1 MQQPQYQRISQGAT
15 VEEVFTAFIAMKPL
29 GRKTAR
35 DYETTLRKNAAH
47 LLAVPIS
54 ALSQDQVIHV
64 YLTAK
69 ERGCLGVANK
79 LHRLLRALCN
89 FAGLVGRCP
98 SLITENPTKIL
109 RPLGLLKPLD
119 RRSRRLQPEHM
130 PKFRRIL
137 ADLDDSNRLYY
148 ASLLLTGLRKEEAR
162 IATWQDIDFSRGTWQ
177 IPAEHTKNGRAHIVH
192 LPRQLQEALK
202 AHKKEA
208 KDDEPIFR
216 GRFAHTPID
225 PRAHEH
231 WHRHGIDARPHDLRR
246 TFASTVI
253 ELGYSE
259 IAVKRLINHKSGDVT
274 YGYLNL
280 SASKLAEI
288 TQAVAD
294 ELDRQALRRLITV
307 IQ

>member
-1 MQQPQYQRISQGAT
+1 MQQPQYQRITEDAT
-15 VEEVFTAFIAMKPL
+15 IEEVFTAFVTTKPL

-35 DYETTLRKNAAH
+35 DYETTLRKNAPH
-47 LLAVPIS
+47 LLSVPITS
-54 ALSQDQVIHV
+54 LTQEQVIHV

-98 SLITENPTKIL
+98 SLIAENPTRIL

-130 PKFRRIL
+130 PMFRRLL
-137 ADLDDSNRLYY
+137 AGLDDSNRLYY

-162 IATWQDIDFSRGTWQ
+162 IAQWQHLDFSRGTWT
-177 IPAEHTKNGRAHIVH
+177 IPAEHTKNGRAHTVY
-192 LPRQLQEALK
+192 LPRQLLEAMK

-208 KDDEPIFR
+208 KENEPIFC
-216 GRFAHTPID
+216 GRFSHTPID
-225 PRAHEH
+225 PRAHEP
-231 WHRHGIDARPHDLRR
+231 WHKHGIDARPHDLRR

-280 SASKLAEI
+280 SASKLTEI

-294 ELDRQALRRLITV
+294 ELDRQAHRRLIT

>member
-1 MQQPQYQRISQGAT
+1 MYQAIEQTAT
-15 VEEVFTAFIAMKPL
+15 LGDVLERYLEIKPL
-29 GRKTAR
+29 GAKTAR
-35 DYETTLRKNAAH
+35 DYKSTLERNIPT
-47 LLAVPIS
+47 LLILPVS
-54 ALSQDQVIHV
+54 AITKAQVIEA
-64 YLTAK
+64 YTAAK
-69 ERGCLGVANK
+69 ERGAISVANK
-79 LHRLLRALCN
+79 LHRVLRALFN
-89 FAGLVGRCP
+89 FAGHLADMPELVSR
-98 SLITENPTKIL
+98 NPTQVL

-119 RRSRRLQPEHM
+119 RRSRRLEPEDM
-130 PKFRRIL
+130 RTFRSLL
-137 ADLDDSNRLYY
+137 ARLNDSNRLYY
-148 ASLLLTGLRKEEAR
+148 TALLLTGLRKEEAR
-162 IATWQDIDFSRGTWQ
+162 IAQWQHVDFSRGTWQ
-177 IPAEHTKNGRAHIVH
+177 IPAEHTKNGRAHTVY
-192 LPRQLQEALK
+192 LPRQLSEALK

-216 GRFAHTPID
+216 GRFTHTPID

-231 WHRHGIDARPHDLRR
+231 WHGHGIDARPHDLRR

-294 ELDRQALRRLITV
+294 ELDRQGLAGERGSEV
-307 IQ
+307 